1 MGTKR
6 SYINQVWVGDTTY
19 IYTDECWLYLT
30 IVKDLYDKKIV
41 GYFWDNILIQFN
53 FSCAKYGDK
62 QEKTGYWAKYF
73 IVTGAYSMLR
83 QVIVKD

>member
-19 IYTDECWLYLT
+19 IYTDEGWLYLT

-41 GYFWDNILIQFN
+41 GYFWDNILIP
-53 FSCAKYGDK
+53 
-62 QEKTGYWAKYF
+62 
-73 IVTGAYSMLR
+73 I
-83 QVIVKD
+83 